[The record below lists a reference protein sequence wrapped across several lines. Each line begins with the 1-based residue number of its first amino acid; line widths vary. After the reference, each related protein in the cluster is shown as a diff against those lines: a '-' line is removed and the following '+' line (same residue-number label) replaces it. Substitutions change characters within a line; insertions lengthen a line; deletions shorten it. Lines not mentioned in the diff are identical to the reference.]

1 MSEDTDG
8 TKQSTSTP
16 DPRWVRRLQELDQG
30 DVALV
35 GGKNASLGEMVGA
48 LAEQGVRV
56 PGGFATTA
64 DAYRLF
70 VEENGLE
77 QGIRDALSDL
87 ESLERVGDVGSRIRK
102 MFREGDFPEDVAEA
116 IRTAYR
122 ELSGR
127 HGDEPI
133 AVAVRSSATA
143 EDLPEAS
150 FAGQQET
157 FLNVRGEDALLEAC
171 RNCYASLFTDRAI
184 SYREE
189 KGFDHL
195 EVALSVGVQRMVRAD
210 LGGAGVMF
218 TLDTESGFPD
228 VVLIDAAWGLG
239 ESVVQGIV
247 NPDRFMVFKPLLEDE
262 GLAPIIEKRRGG
274 KDVKIVYGEDDGG
287 GVKEVDVTEEDRRRF
302 VLDDDDVLRLARW
315 GVVIEA
321 HYGRPMD
328 IEWAKDGETGEI
340 FIVQARPETVR
351 SREAGGRLKVYELR
365 ERGEPVVRGAAIG
378 SAIAVG
384 TAIRLDSPE
393 EIDRFEDGAVLVT
406 DRTDPD
412 WGPILES
419 ASAVV
424 TDHGGRTSHAAI
436 VSRELGIPAIVGTGR
451 ATELIQSGDE
461 VTVSCAE
468 GAEGVVYEGRLDYDE
483 RDVDLDGLPDVR
495 TPIMMIVA
503 DPATAFRWWRLPL
516 KGIGLARIEFIVA
529 DLIGI
534 HPVALTRF
542 DSLDDEEV
550 RRKIEERLDGEEPT
564 EFFVDRLAR
573 AIARVAASCH
583 PHPAVVRLSDFKTN
597 EYAALLGGAQFEPE
611 EENPMLGFRG
621 AVRYYAD
628 EYREGFG
635 LECRALR
642 RVREEMGFRNVI
654 PMIPFCRT
662 PDEAD
667 RVLEAMAEEGLR
679 RGENGLEVYVMC
691 EIPSNVLRAAEFAE
705 RIDGFS
711 IGSNDLTQL
720 VLGVD
725 RDSERLRDL
734 FDERDPGVKEMIRM
748 VVERAHAA
756 DRPVGICGQAP
767 SDYPDFAAFL
777 VEAGIDSI
785 SVNPDSVVDV
795 LRAVAEAE
803 ERLGVD

>member
-1 MSEDTDG
+1 
-8 TKQSTSTP
+8 
-16 DPRWVRRLQELDQG
+16 
-30 DVALV
+30 
-35 GGKNASLGEMVGA
+35 
-48 LAEQGVRV
+48 
-56 PGGFATTA
+56 
-64 DAYRLF
+64 
-70 VEENGLE
+70 
-77 QGIRDALSDL
+77 
-87 ESLERVGDVGSRIRK
+87 
-102 MFREGDFPEDVAEA
+102 
-116 IRTAYR
+116 
-122 ELSGR
+122 
-127 HGDEPI
+127 
-133 AVAVRSSATA
+133 
-143 EDLPEAS
+143 
-150 FAGQQET
+150 
-157 FLNVRGEDALLEAC
+157 
-171 RNCYASLFTDRAI
+171 
-184 SYREE
+184 
-189 KGFDHL
+189 
-195 EVALSVGVQRMVRAD
+195 MVRAD

-247 NPDRFMVFKPLLEDE
+247 NPDRFMVFKPLLEAE
-262 GLAPIIEKRRGG
+262 GLVPIIEKRRGD

-287 GVKEVDVTEEDRRRF
+287 GVREVDVSEEDRRRF

-315 GVVIEA
+315 GVVIEE
-321 HYGRPMD
+321 HYERPMD

-365 ERGEPVVRGAAIG
+365 ERGEALVRGAAIG

-384 TAIRLDSPE
+384 TAIRLDSPD

-436 VSRELGIPAIVGTGR
+436 VSRELGIPAIVGAGR
-451 ATELIQSGDE
+451 ATELIESGDE

-483 RDVDLDGLPDVR
+483 REVDIDALPDVR

-573 AIARVAASCH
+573 AVARVAASCH

-597 EYAALLGGAQFEPE
+597 EYAALLGGAQFEPA

-679 RGENGLEVYVMC
+679 RGEDGLEVYVMC
-691 EIPSNVLRAAEFAE
+691 EVPSNVLRAAEFAE

-756 DRPVGICGQAP
+756 GRPVGICGQAP

-795 LRAVAEAE
+795 LDAVAEAE
-803 ERLGVD
+803 GRPGAA

>member
-1 MSEDTDG
+1 MSDDTDG
-8 TKQSTSTP
+8 TNQP
-16 DPRWVRRLQELDQG
+16 PRDPAHRWVRRLEDLDQG
-30 DVALV
+30 DVPLV

-48 LAEQGVRV
+48 LAERGVRV

-64 DAYRLF
+64 DAYRRF
-70 VEENGLE
+70 VEENDLE
-77 QGIRDALSDL
+77 QGIRDTLSDL
-87 ESLERVGDVGSRIRK
+87 ERVERVGDVGSRIRT
-102 MFREGDFPEDVAEA
+102 MFREGRFPEDVAEA
-116 IRTAYR
+116 IRAAYR

-127 HGDEPI
+127 HGAEPI

-157 FLNVRGEDALLEAC
+157 FLNIIGEEALLEAC

-239 ESVVQGIV
+239 EAVVQGMV
-247 NPDRFMVFKPLLEDE
+247 TPDRFMVFKPLLEE
-262 GLAPIIEKRRGG
+262 EAVVPIIEKRLGG
-274 KDVKIVYGEDDGG
+274 KEVKIVYDDDG
-287 GVKEVDVTEEDRRRF
+287 GVKEVDVSETDRRRF

-315 GVVIEA
+315 GVVIEK

-351 SREAGGRLKVYELR
+351 SREVGGRLKVYELR

-384 TAIRLDSPE
+384 TAIRLDSPD

-451 ATELIQSGDE
+451 ATELIESGDE

-468 GAEGVVYEGRLDYDE
+468 GAEGVVYGGRLAYDE
-483 RDVDLDGLPDVR
+483 RDIDIDALPDVR

-534 HPVALTRF
+534 HPLALTRF

-550 RRKIEERLDGEEPT
+550 RRQIEERLGGEEPT
-564 EFFVDRLAR
+564 EFFVERLAR

-597 EYAALLGGAQFEPE
+597 EYAALLGGARFEPE

-621 AVRYYAD
+621 AVRYYAE

-679 RGENGLEVYVMC
+679 RGEDGLEVYVMC

-725 RDSERLRDL
+725 RDSERLREL
-734 FDERDPGVKEMIRM
+734 FDERDPAVKEMIRI

-756 DRPVGICGQAP
+756 GRPVGICGQAP

-795 LRAVAEAE
+795 LNAVAEAE
-803 ERLGVD
+803 ERLRAD

>member
-1 MSEDTDG
+1 MSDDTDK
-8 TKQSTSTP
+8 TKHPTSNP
-16 DPRWVRRLQELDQG
+16 EHRWVRRLQELDQG

-56 PGGFATTA
+56 PGGFATTS
-64 DAYRLF
+64 DAYRRF

-77 QGIRDALSDL
+77 EGIRDALSDL
-87 ESLERVGDVGSRIRK
+87 ESLDRVGDVGSRIRK
-102 MFREGDFPEDVAEA
+102 MFREGEFPEDVAEA
-116 IRTAYR
+116 IRAAYR
-122 ELSGR
+122 ELSGQ
-127 HGDEPI
+127 HGEEPI

-189 KGFDHL
+189 KDFDHL

-247 NPDRFMVFKPLLEDE
+247 NPDRFMVFKPLLEEE
-262 GLAPIIEKRRGG
+262 GLVPIIEKRRGD
-274 KDVKIVYGEDDGG
+274 KDVKIVYEDDDGG
-287 GVKEVDVTEEDRRRF
+287 GVKEVDVSEEDRRRY

-315 GVVIEA
+315 GVVIEE
-321 HYGRPMD
+321 HYERPMD

-365 ERGEPVVRGAAIG
+365 ERGESIVRGAAIG

-384 TAIRLDSPE
+384 TAIRLDSPD

-451 ATELIQSGDE
+451 ATELIESGDE

-468 GAEGVVYEGRLDYDE
+468 GAEGVVYEGHLDFDE
-483 RDVDLDGLPDVR
+483 REVDIDALPDVR

-550 RRKIEERLDGEEPT
+550 RRKIEERLGGEDPT
-564 EFFVDRLAR
+564 EFFVDRLSR

-597 EYAALLGGAQFEPE
+597 EYAALLGGAQFEPK

-642 RVREEMGFRNVI
+642 RVRGEMGFRNVI

-662 PDEAD
+662 PAEAD
-667 RVLEAMAEEGLR
+667 RVLDAMAEEGLR
-679 RGENGLEVYVMC
+679 RGEDGLEVYVMC
-691 EIPSNVLRAAEFAE
+691 EIPSNVLRAEEFAE
-705 RIDGFS
+705 RVDGFS

-725 RDSERLRDL
+725 RDSERLREL
-734 FDERDPGVKEMIRM
+734 FDERDPAVKEMIQM

-756 DRPVGICGQAP
+756 GRPVGICGQAP

-777 VEAGIDSI
+777 VEVGIDSI

-795 LRAVAEAE
+795 LDAVAEAE
-803 ERLGVD
+803 ERLGAD